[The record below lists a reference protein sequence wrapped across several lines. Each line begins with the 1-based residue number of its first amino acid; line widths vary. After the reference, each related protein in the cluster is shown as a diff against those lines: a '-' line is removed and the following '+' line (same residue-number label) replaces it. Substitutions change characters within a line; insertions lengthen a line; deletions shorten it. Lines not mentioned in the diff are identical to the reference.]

1 MLAQAAQV
9 VAVHLDQHQGAQE
22 ILHRCLLLKV
32 VMAALVAQALLIMAV
47 AAAVVLALLVQ
58 TELAQQ
64 AATVALAQ
72 HHLFLAVP

>member
-1 MLAQAAQV
+1 
-9 VAVHLDQHQGAQE
+9 
-22 ILHRCLLLKV
+22 
-32 VMAALVAQALLIMAV
+32 
-47 AAAVVLALLVQ
+47 VVLALLVQ